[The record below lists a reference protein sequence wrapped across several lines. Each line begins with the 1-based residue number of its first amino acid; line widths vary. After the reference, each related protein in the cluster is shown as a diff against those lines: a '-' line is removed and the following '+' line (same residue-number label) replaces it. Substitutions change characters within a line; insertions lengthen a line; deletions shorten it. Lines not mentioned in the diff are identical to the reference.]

1 MKKWIVLLLI
11 AAVVLCAC
19 EKEKPYKE
27 TKEEITDKKDPHAY
41 LASLKDKPSKED
53 DDILVVSNGGTYH
66 EGLLDAFIKACEK
79 KENCDLLIARY
90 TIEGDAIYELLV
102 YDGTYSLYS
111 DNSRDAYKGSDI
123 EDENRKYLYQYAYQT
138 EAEYN
143 GSKGIEESRFVFLSD
158 KELKSDEE
166 IQSEFEKMRNG
177 EETDLVIVFSDSKR
191 VK

>member
-1 MKKWIVLLLI
+1 MKKWIVLFLI
-11 AAVVLCAC
+11 AAVILCAC

-27 TKEEITDKKDPHAY
+27 TKEEIADKKDPHAY

-66 EGLLDAFIKACEK
+66 EELLDAFMEKCEK
-79 KENCDLLIARY
+79 KENCNLVIARY

-102 YDGTYSLYS
+102 YDGIYSLYS

-123 EDENRKYLYQYAYQT
+123 EDENRKYLYQYTYQT

-158 KELKSDEE
+158 KELRSDEE

-177 EETDLVIVFSDSKR
+177 EENDLIIVFSDSER